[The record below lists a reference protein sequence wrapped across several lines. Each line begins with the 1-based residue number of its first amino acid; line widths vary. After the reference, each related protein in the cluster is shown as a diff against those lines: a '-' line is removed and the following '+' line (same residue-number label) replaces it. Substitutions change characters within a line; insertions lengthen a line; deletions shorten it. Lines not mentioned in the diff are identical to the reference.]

1 MSTDYGKFNTPL
13 SKWRK
18 RGPSGNATGTD
29 YDRLYRAIAGK
40 SLDSAT
46 VRGCYWVNDSEA
58 EEILSNFCDVP
69 EPNEPVDLSPLKA
82 AIATITQFLATQGGA
97 K

>member
-1 MSTDYGKFNTPL
+1 MSDYGKFNTPL
-13 SKWRK
+13 GKWRK

-29 YDRLYRAIAGK
+29 YDRLYRAITGK

-46 VRGCYWVNDSEA
+46 VRGCYWVNDAEA
-58 EEILSNFCDVP
+58 DEILSNFCDAP
-69 EPNEPVDLSPLKA
+69 ESNEPVDLSTLKA
-82 AIATITQFLATQGGA
+82 AVEAISQFLFTQGGA